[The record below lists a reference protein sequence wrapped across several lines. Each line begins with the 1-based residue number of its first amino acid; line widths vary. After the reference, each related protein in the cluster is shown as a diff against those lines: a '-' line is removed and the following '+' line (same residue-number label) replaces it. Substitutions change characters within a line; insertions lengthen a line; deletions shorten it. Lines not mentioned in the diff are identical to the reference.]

1 MASVNLSIII
11 GNVGNDPTTN
21 TLSNGDMVAN
31 FSVATSETWKDK
43 QGQKQEKTQWHR
55 MVCYRK
61 LAEIVEAYVRKGSS
75 VYCEGKIEYNKFT
88 NKEGIEKDS
97 TQIVINELRL
107 LDKKGEPT
115 TVAKEQSKSNGYQ
128 QQHDDFANFED
139 DIPF

>member
-21 TLSNGDMVAN
+21 TLPNGDMVAN
-31 FSVATSETWKDK
+31 FSVATSENWKDK

-75 VYCEGKIEYNKFT
+75 VYCEGKIEYSKFT

-107 LDKKGEPT
+107 LDKKGESQGAGTAPRNKGAGNT
-115 TVAKEQSKSNGYQ
+115 NPSDF
-128 QQHDDFANFED
+128 DDFEQ